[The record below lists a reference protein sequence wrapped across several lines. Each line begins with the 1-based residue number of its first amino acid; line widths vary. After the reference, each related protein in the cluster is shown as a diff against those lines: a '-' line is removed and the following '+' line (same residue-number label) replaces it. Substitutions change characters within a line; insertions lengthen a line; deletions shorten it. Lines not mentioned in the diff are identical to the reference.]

1 MQIMHEQKKV
11 LKPDLLFHIF
21 TVPVGQCRTH
31 KDKAGSKTLF
41 FVTRKILFLYV
52 KVFRPMVNDFRRTR
66 NFSVFKLEFYRQ
78 NLTDFSGSSNSH
90 RIRDERRETWTRKST
105 EFCHHLSIKA
115 DKHPLRKKVKPSGK
129 KHTGKKSHKR
139 QIYTSCR
146 KNNL

>member
-11 LKPDLLFHIF
+11 LKPDLLFHILLPRLDN
-21 TVPVGQCRTH
+21 VEH
-31 KDKAGSKTLF
+31 IKTRRDQRHCSLLQ
-41 FVTRKILFLYV
+41 KEILFLYV
-52 KVFRPMVNDFRRTR
+52 KEFRPMVNGFGRTR
-66 NFSVFKLEFYRQ
+66 NFSVIKLEFYRQ
-78 NLTDFSGSSNSH
+78 KLTDFSRSSNSH
-90 RIRDERRETWTRKST
+90 RIRDERRETCTRKST